1 MNLCDRKSGAHQI
14 LTKIYRFGGHFA
26 RRIPGTQPREAYLAN
41 RRYDDAPTRTG
52 LAFCV
57 NKIPEAALTKLSNT
71 SSTQNENIM
80 ATNGATQQFPP
91 VELDF
96 TLADVL
102 KEGKP
107 DSEELET
114 VCMLKPNSDHQ
125 YGTAVPLSDKYIIH
139 SAQID
144 DGDDLAHL
152 QLENCC
158 HLLLFFNGP
167 TNVLFVACEGETN
180 DESLYK
186 DGIHQNAVKSF
197 GIIREDQRP
206 NVV

>member
-1 MNLCDRKSGAHQI
+1 M
-14 LTKIYRFGGHFA
+14 T
-26 RRIPGTQPREAYLAN
+26 
-41 RRYDDAPTRTG
+41 
-52 LAFCV
+52 
-57 NKIPEAALTKLSNT
+57 
-71 SSTQNENIM
+71 
-80 ATNGATQQFPP
+80 TNGTTKQFPP

-102 KEGKP
+102 KEGA
-107 DSEELET
+107 DGNDVET
-114 VCMLKPNSDHQ
+114 VCKLKPNSDHQ

-144 DGDDLAHL
+144 NGDDLAHL

-167 TNVLFVACEGETN
+167 TNVMFVACEGETD

-186 DGIHQNAVKSF
+186 ESMHQNAVKSF
-197 GIIREDQRP
+197 SVIREDQRP
-206 NVV
+206 KVV